1 MEPYVLRS
9 ESGKSI
15 AVNCK
20 RNTSDPTFDSSH
32 RVVISH
38 VKKDGNSTRI
48 ATDGKLENATLSE
61 KYEIINGTV
70 EDTAQYIL
78 TIKGKAEIML
88 SYGLKGKY
96 FCLSGIIILCNISF
110 KLMFLQRNTQF
121 HIGNDKRQKVS
132 RSPVIIGTVC
142 VWGGGW
148 GWR

>member
-48 ATDGKLENATLSE
+48 ATDGKLENATLSD

-78 TIKGKAEIML
+78 TIKGKAEIMF
-88 SYGLKGKY
+88 SYGLIGKY
-96 FCLSGIIILCNISF
+96 FCLSGIIILSNSSF
-110 KLMFLQRNTQF
+110 KLMFLQINTQF
-121 HIGNDKRQKVS
+121 HIGNDKR
-132 RSPVIIGTVC
+132 
-142 VWGGGW
+142 
-148 GWR
+148 